1 MFIEKEMRGGIY
13 CIAKGYSKANNKYM
27 NDYDSSE
34 ESIDSNWYKF
44 IVYLDANSLYGWAM
58 SQYLSYGGFKWLSQ
72 EEIKI
77 FALNSISE
85 NSSDGYTLEVDLE
98 HPDELDVLH
107 NDYPL
112 ASEKLEI
119 TYDLLSDYCKK
130 VADKYGI
137 KVGVV
142 KKLVPDL
149 GKYIVKKTK
158 YMVHYRNLQLYLSL
172 GTKLTKVNRVLKF
185 KQSNWSKKTYIDKK
199 K

>member
-1 MFIEKEMRGGIY
+1 
-13 CIAKGYSKANNKYM
+13 
-27 NDYDSSE
+27 
-34 ESIDSNWYKF
+34 
-44 IVYLDANSLYGWAM
+44 M